1 MAPKLPAFKKIF
13 IKSRYKNMKII
24 GFNLEKTSY
33 NLPLDNGGACLII
46 DGKVEMLIN
55 EERLNRHQYSAGFK
69 QSINYLLE
77 NNGLKSEDIDL
88 FVASRCLDTI
98 PSILE
103 VQKQLS
109 ENGFD
114 IPKNKIIVCDHHL
127 SHAYSAYY
135 PSGFNEAIIMVID
148 GDGNVLTKKLKTSTG
163 NTKKYFK
170 NKIEH
175 NSYFIGKGND
185 IKFLERDDIK
195 AEENGFGGVYR
206 YFTYFCGFYGYKF
219 AGKLMG
225 LSAYGQTRNKYKD
238 VKIFNLLPNGQIKCL
253 IPDIDRSREKS
264 SLVVEKWLKKRGIKV
279 KARKPDEE
287 IIEDIEDIAYLIQRE
302 LDRALIY
309 KVNYLI
315 KKTGMKNLCIAGG
328 VGLNAVSNR
337 AIIDNTEIKNIFI
350 QPAAGDSG
358 QCLGN
363 AFYGV
368 AKYDKKHISRKT
380 VSVYQGK
387 EYSEGDILNA
397 LQYIDEPI
405 KYRKMK
411 FDDLAELAAKKI
423 ASNNIIGWFQ
433 GRSEMGPRALGN
445 RSIVA
450 NPINKKMKDILNA
463 KVKHREEFRPFAPS
477 ILEEKTKDWFDIDFK
492 APYMIINAQVKNS
505 KKVPSITH
513 KDGSARLQTVN
524 KKDNYRYHKLISEFE
539 KITSVPIV
547 INTSLNDNES
557 IVESPRD
564 AINLFL
570 RTGIDYL
577 FVGDYFIEKD
587 QSLVSREKSLKT
599 IENKWSKVASKTN
612 KIQNA
617 KNKVLDQ
624 KVLRIVKRYL
634 PSGSKIFDY
643 NCEWGE
649 YANLLSKNGYHV
661 FAYNNSEEMI
671 NEARNKFKKSI
682 FLTTKELYRD
692 LHKLENKFDLVLSN
706 LWLCI
711 IKQREHSQFL
721 KNLKK
726 LAKDDGL
733 ILVSFCHP
741 CFDYMKESIITHRVL
756 PKGEI
761 SYNKEIKHKKI
772 VHENGLDFI
781 DYHRPLEY
789 YTSLFRK
796 NGLKIVNVFESD
808 ILGTNFYPDFIIF
821 LLKKEKNNYEKK
833 Q

>member
-1 MAPKLPAFKKIF
+1 
-13 IKSRYKNMKII
+13 MKII

-33 NLPLDNGGACLII
+33 DLPLDNGGACLIV
-46 DGKVEMLIN
+46 DGKVKMLIN
-55 EERLNRHQYSAGFK
+55 EERLSRQQYSAGFK
-69 QSINYLLE
+69 QSIDYLLK
-77 NNGLKSEDIDL
+77 NNGLNLEDIDL
-88 FVASRCLDTI
+88 FVASRCLDI
-98 PSILE
+98 VPSIPE
-103 VQKQLS
+103 VQKQLA

-114 IPKNKIIVCDHHL
+114 VSKNKIAVCDHHL
-127 SHAYSAYY
+127 SHAFSAYY
-135 PSGFNEAIIMVID
+135 PSGFEKAIIVVID
-148 GDGNVLTKKLKTSTG
+148 GDGNVLTNKLESGTENAK
-163 NTKKYFK
+163 NYFK

-175 NSYFIGKGND
+175 NSYFVGDGNK
-185 IKFLERDDIK
+185 IEFLERDDIE

-225 LSAYGQTRNKYKD
+225 LSAYGQKRNKYKD
-238 VKIFNLLPNGQIKCL
+238 VKIFDLLPNGQIKCL
-253 IPDIDRSREKS
+253 IPDVNRNREKT
-264 SLVVEKWLKKRGIKV
+264 SLVVEKWLIKQGIKI
-279 KARKPDEE
+279 KARKPDEK
-287 IIEDIEDIAYLIQRE
+287 INEDIEDVAYLIQRE
-302 LDRALIY
+302 LDRALIF
-309 KVNYLI
+309 KVDYLI
-315 KKTGMKNLCIAGG
+315 KRTGIKNLCIAGG

-363 AFYGV
+363 AYYGV
-368 AKYDKKHISRKT
+368 AEYDKENISRESI
-380 VSVYQGK
+380 SVYRGK
-387 EYSEGDILNA
+387 EYSEEDILNA
-397 LQYIDEPI
+397 LQYVDEPI
-405 KYRKMK
+405 KYEKMK
-411 FDDLAELAAKKI
+411 FDNLAKLAAEKI
-423 ASNNIIGWFQ
+423 AENNIIGWFQ

-450 NPINKKMKDILNA
+450 NPIDKKMKDILNA

-477 ILEEKTKDWFDIDFK
+477 VLEEKTNEWFDINFK

-505 KKVPSITH
+505 EKVPSITH

-524 KKDNYRYHKLISEFE
+524 KKDNPRYHKLISEFE

-557 IVESPRD
+557 IVETPRD

-577 FVGDYFIEKD
+577 FVGDYFIEKNPT
-587 QSLVSREKSLKT
+587 LTSREKSLEA
-599 IENKWSKVASKTN
+599 IENKWSEIASKTN

-624 KVLRIVKRYL
+624 KVLKIVKKYL
-634 PSGSKIFDY
+634 PSGSKVFDY

-649 YANLLSKNGYHV
+649 YANLLSKNDYNV
-661 FAYNNSEEMI
+661 FAYNNSDEMI
-671 NEARNKFKKSI
+671 REARKKFKKPV
-682 FLTTKELYRD
+682 FLTKKELYRD
-692 LHKLENKFDLVLSN
+692 LHKLENRFDLVLSN

-711 IKQREHSQFL
+711 TKKNEHDQFL

-756 PKGEI
+756 PKGELK
-761 SYNKEIKHKKI
+761 YDKEIKHKKI
-772 VHENGLDFI
+772 VHENGLDFT

-796 NGLKIVNVFESD
+796 NGLKIANVFESE

-821 LLKKEKNNYEKK
+821 LLRKEKK
-833 Q
+833 